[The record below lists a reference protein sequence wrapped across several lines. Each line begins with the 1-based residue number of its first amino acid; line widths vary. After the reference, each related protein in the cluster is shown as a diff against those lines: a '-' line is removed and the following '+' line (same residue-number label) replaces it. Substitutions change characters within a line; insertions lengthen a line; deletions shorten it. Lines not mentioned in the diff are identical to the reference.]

1 MLRGV
6 SKVCFRKEA
15 NFNDTDGNFTF
26 QQVKVVSDE
35 QIDMREGVMMA

>member
-15 NFNDTDGNFTF
+15 NFNDTDRNFTF

-35 QIDMREGVMMA
+35 QIDMREGAVMA